1 MEKIF
6 LLSGFQN
13 WGKTHLINQL
23 FGRSRFYDGQLYP
36 LLGHDFLVLPQS
48 NDDLG
53 KIGYEDCYRRKMNAL
68 AQNHKTPQYI
78 LSAFCPTKEPSNL
91 SEGIIKNLYSS
102 DTIVM
107 IPIEYKWCG
116 HAKLQISEISA
127 HYSNIPNVIM
137 ASLST
142 QDPAKKAGALRN
154 ILMQHLP

>member
-1 MEKIF
+1 
-6 LLSGFQN
+6 
-13 WGKTHLINQL
+13 
-23 FGRSRFYDGQLYP
+23 
-36 LLGHDFLVLPQS
+36 
-48 NDDLG
+48 
-53 KIGYEDCYRRKMNAL
+53 
-68 AQNHKTPQYI
+68 
-78 LSAFCPTKEPSNL
+78 
-91 SEGIIKNLYSS
+91 
-102 DTIVM
+102 M